1 MTVPMEVWTPLI
13 VVHALAASY
22 SVLLGLV
29 QLIRRKGDRA
39 HRLLGRVWV
48 GTMVF
53 TCVSSFGILSAGSFS
68 PLHGLAA
75 WTLFTVVFGVIM
87 ARRGRIKT
95 HAFFMVASY
104 LGLLGA
110 LVGVVAFPAR
120 RVPQLAMHQP
130 LVFGI
135 WLLIVATSVA
145 CVVFGIIAGG
155 RRETDSAQDL
165 VQHHRA
171 ATSGAERKE
180 S

>member
-1 MTVPMEVWTPLI
+1 MEDWTPLI
-13 VVHALAASY
+13 VVHVLAASY
-22 SVLLGLV
+22 SVLFGLV

-39 HRLLGRVWV
+39 HRLLGRIWV
-48 GTMVF
+48 GAMVF
-53 TCVSSFGILSAGSFS
+53 TCVSSFGILSAGAFS
-68 PLHGLAA
+68 PLHALAA
-75 WTLFTVVFGVIM
+75 WTLFTVVFSLIM
-87 ARRGRIKT
+87 ARRGHIKT

-135 WLLIVATSVA
+135 WLLIVAASVA

-155 RRETDSAQDL
+155 RKKIVSTPDFA
-165 VQHHRA
+165 QHHRA

-180 S
+180 P